1 MSRFM
6 YTRFQDME
14 AYTPGEQP
22 QDKQYIKLN
31 TNESPFPPAPQV
43 IAAMTD
49 EEVANLRLYPDPEG
63 KVLKQKLAALY
74 NLKPENVFL
83 SNGSD
88 DILNFA
94 FMAFRGVKGVAFAD
108 ITYGFYDVFA
118 KLHDIPSEIVP
129 LKDDFTVDPTAYMR
143 DDRMVVLANPNAP
156 TGISLSVEAI
166 EDILRANP
174 HNVVL
179 IDEAYVDFG
188 GESCYP
194 LIDRYDNLLVVRT
207 YSKSRCLAGG
217 RLGYAF
223 GNPALIEDLE
233 KIRYSTNPYSI
244 NRLTLRLGE
253 ITVDENDYYVQKCA
267 EIIRVREWT
276 KEQLKAI
283 GFEVLDSD
291 ANFLFA
297 RHAKVDGA
305 TLYNGLKEAGVLVR
319 HFTKSRIAAFNRI
332 TIGTAEQMQRFIDI
346 VRLLIKE

>member
-31 TNESPFPPAPQV
+31 TNESPFPPAPRV
-43 IAAMTD
+43 VAAMTD
-49 EEVANLRLYPDPEG
+49 KEVADLRLYPDPEG
-63 KVLKQKLAALY
+63 KVLKQKLATLY
-74 NLKPENVFL
+74 GLTPENVFL

-94 FMAFRGVKGVAFAD
+94 FMAFRGVKGVTFPD
-108 ITYGFYDVFA
+108 ITYGFYEVFA
-118 KLHDIPSEIVP
+118 KLHDIPIEIIP
-129 LKDDFTVDPTAYMR
+129 LEEDFTVNPGAYMGN
-143 DDRMVVLANPNAP
+143 DRMVVLANPNAP
-156 TGISLSVEAI
+156 TGISLSVDAI
-166 EDILRANP
+166 ETILRANLN
-174 HNVVL
+174 NVVL

-194 LIDRYDNLLVVRT
+194 LINRYDNLLVVRT

-253 ITVDENDYYVQKCA
+253 ITVDENDYYMQKCA

-276 KEQLKAI
+276 KGQLEAL
-283 GFEVLDSD
+283 GFEVLTSD
-291 ANFLFA
+291 TNFLFA
-297 RHAKVDGA
+297 RHEKIDGA
-305 TLYNGLKEAGVLVR
+305 SLYSGLKEAGVLVR
-319 HFTKSRIAAFNRI
+319 HFTKPRIAAFNRI

-346 VRLLIKE
+346 VTLLTKE